1 MHESNWNLVYDLLV
15 CWLLLKVDETIFCL
29 QQSALLFH
37 DAAVSSLCSARFCH
51 YQLVFFQIFV
61 VFESSYGFI
70 LKNFFKEFYL

>member
-15 CWLLLKVDETIFCL
+15 CWLVLKVDETISCL

-51 YQLVFFQIFV
+51 YQLVFFKFLLC
-61 VFESSYGFI
+61 
-70 LKNFFKEFYL
+70 LKAVTGSF